1 MTALQRAKNELA
13 VANRILVR
21 QGVFD
26 EDGHIS
32 LRHPGDPSR
41 YLMSHA
47 LSPVFVEPDD
57 ILEFTL
63 DGNPVAPDARALWL
77 ERFMHGAILEA
88 RPDIHAVLYARSEDL
103 LPFGV
108 ARAAL
113 RPVIASV
120 GDMGTHV
127 PAWDIAD
134 SFGGSTDLT
143 VSTLERGRDLAR
155 CLGSDRIVLMRG
167 MGFVAT
173 GRSLNDV
180 VRLSVYLPRNA
191 RTLAAATGFGE
202 IAALSAGESKA
213 RLAIDPESSAM
224 RRGWDYWARQAGC
237 AHWLADERVTACSSL
252 RLDS

>member
-1 MTALQRAKNELA
+1 MTASQRAKNELA

-21 QGVFD
+21 QGLFD

-41 YLMSHA
+41 YLLA
-47 LSPVFVEPDD
+47 RARSPAFVEPHD

-63 DGNPVAPDARALWL
+63 DGDPVAQETRALCV
-77 ERFMHGAILEA
+77 ERFVHGAIFEA
-88 RPDIHAVLYARSEDL
+88 RPDIHAVLCARSEDM

-108 ARAAL
+108 TRSAL

-120 GDMGTHV
+120 GDMGTRV
-127 PAWDIAD
+127 PVWNIAD
-134 SFGGSTDLT
+134 AFGDGTDLSVNT
-143 VSTLERGRDLAR
+143 RERGRDLAR

-167 MGFVAT
+167 LGFVAT
-173 GRSLNDV
+173 GRGLNDV

-191 RTLAAATGFGE
+191 RTLAAAMPFGS
-202 IAALSAGESKA
+202 ITSLSDGEARA

-237 AHWLADERVTACSSL
+237 AHWLTD
-252 RLDS
+252 

>member
-1 MTALQRAKNELA
+1 MTPSRRARHELA

-21 QGVFD
+21 QGILD

-32 LRHPGDPSR
+32 LRHPGNPSR
-41 YLMSHA
+41 YLLARA
-47 LSPVFVEPDD
+47 LSPAFVEPDD

-63 DGNPVAPDARALWL
+63 DGEPVADDAGALCS
-77 ERFMHGAILEA
+77 ERFVHGAVLEA
-88 RPDIHAVLYARSEDL
+88 RPDIQAVLFARSEDL

-108 ARAAL
+108 TQSAL

-127 PAWDIAD
+127 PVWDIAD
-134 SFGGSTDLT
+134 KFGNGTDLS

-155 CLGSDRIVLMRG
+155 RLKSDRILLLRG

-180 VRLSVYLPRNA
+180 VRMSVYLPRNA
-191 RTLAAATGFGE
+191 RALAAAMPFGK
-202 IAALSAGESKA
+202 IVGLTAGEASA

-237 AHWLADERVTACSSL
+237 AHWLTD
-252 RLDS
+252 

>member
-1 MTALQRAKNELA
+1 MTPSRRARHELA

-21 QGVFD
+21 QGILD

-32 LRHPGDPSR
+32 LRHPDNPNR
-41 YLMSHA
+41 YLLARA
-47 LSPVFVEPDD
+47 LSPAFVEPDD

-63 DGNPVAPDARALWL
+63 DGDPVADDAGALCR
-77 ERFMHGAILEA
+77 ERFVHGAVLAA
-88 RPDIHAVLYARSEDL
+88 RRDIQAVLFARSEDL

-108 ARAAL
+108 TRSAL

-120 GDMGTHV
+120 GDMGPHV
-127 PAWDIAD
+127 SVWDMAD
-134 SFGGSTDLT
+134 KFGDGTDLSI
-143 VSTLERGRDLAR
+143 STPERGRDLAR
-155 CLGSDRIVLMRG
+155 RLKSDRILLLRG

-191 RTLAAATGFGE
+191 RTLAAAMPFGK
-202 IAALSAGESKA
+202 IVGLTAGETSA

-237 AHWLADERVTACSSL
+237 AHWLTD
-252 RLDS
+252 

>member
-1 MTALQRAKNELA
+1 MERFYGLTIMTPSQRAKNELA

-32 LRHPGDPSR
+32 VRHPDNPNR
-41 YLMSHA
+41 YLLARA
-47 LSPVFVEPDD
+47 LSPAFVEPDD

-63 DGNPVAPDARALWL
+63 DGNPVAEEARALCI
-77 ERFMHGAILEA
+77 ERFVHGAIFEA

-108 ARAAL
+108 TRSAL

-127 PAWDIAD
+127 SVWDIAD
-134 SFGGSTDLT
+134 KFGDCTDLL
-143 VSTLERGRDLAR
+143 VSTLERARDLAQR
-155 CLGSDRIVLMRG
+155 LGFDRIVLLRG
-167 MGFVAT
+167 IGFVAT

-180 VRLSVYLPRNA
+180 VRMSVYLPRNA
-191 RTLAAATGFGE
+191 RTLAASTQFGQ
-202 IAALSAGESKA
+202 IAGLSDGETRA

-237 AHWLADERVTACSSL
+237 AHWLTD
-252 RLDS
+252 

>member
-1 MTALQRAKNELA
+1 MTASQRAKNELA

-26 EDGHIS
+26 EDGRVS

-41 YLMSHA
+41 FLLARA
-47 LSPVFVEPDD
+47 LSPALVEPDD

-63 DGNPVAPDARALWL
+63 EGNPVAEDARAPCI
-77 ERFMHGAILEA
+77 ERFAHGAILAA

-108 ARAAL
+108 TRSRL

-120 GDMGTHV
+120 GDIGTHV
-127 PAWDIAD
+127 SVWDIAD
-134 SFGGSTDLT
+134 TFGDGTDLS
-143 VSTLERGRDLAR
+143 VSTRERGRDLAR

-191 RTLAAATGFGE
+191 RTQAAAMPFGP
-202 IAALSAGESKA
+202 ITSLSDGEGRA

-237 AHWLADERVTACSSL
+237 AHWLTD
-252 RLDS
+252 